1 MINNIYIHRRHRE
14 RGAAQIEFLLS
25 SIVAM
30 FLFFW
35 LWEMSMMV
43 YTYAVIAN
51 AAKEGVRYGI
61 VHGTNST
68 NCSGPSA
75 GCGDSTGAN
84 VVSAVRSYAAYSL
97 HDISSITI
105 QANYL
110 DSSSEPPGRIQVKV
124 AYTYMPYIKL
134 PWIAPT
140 LVASAEGRIVY

>member
-1 MINNIYIHRRHRE
+1 MRNAKKITRQNGE

-25 SIVAM
+25 SLIAM

-35 LWEMSMMV
+35 IWEMSMMV
-43 YTYAVIAN
+43 YTYAVITN

-61 VHGTNST
+61 VHGTDNG

-75 GCGDSTGAN
+75 GCADATGAN

-110 DSSSEPPGRIQVKV
+110 DSSSEPPSRIQVKV
-124 AYTYMPYIKL
+124 AYTYVPYIKL